1 MTATLVMQ
9 PVKRS
14 RLSDLLAD
22 TALQDGVFAA
32 LIVATRIPANAGM
45 IGALIFLILS
55 GFYGLVLRR
64 EQSGQTLSR
73 CWLHLTFPA
82 FALLSV
88 AWAVYP
94 AVTLRAAIQ
103 MTLTVFAG
111 LLLSQARRPRAVL
124 VGLFVAYAGYTVASL
139 SAGNMRPDGAEGAM
153 ALYGL
158 GNEAKNFFAD
168 TSGTAALL
176 AIAMLAASL
185 EKRAVGAAALCGL
198 AGVACIVAT
207 VRAHSAGAVS
217 SLALAGLLLGF
228 FLLMRKRPAAVKLW
242 IACALVAVFLLGG
255 AFFQPL
261 LAMVQEFSG
270 KDAGLT
276 GRGYLWY
283 RADFIMAERPWL
295 GVGYFGFWNPAN
307 PDAIGLWRHFDVRQE
322 GTAFSF
328 HNSYIQTIVETG
340 YLGQGVMVL
349 GWAAGSLALL
359 RRFVLTP
366 SLPTCFWLSYVALQ
380 LSKSPVE
387 PIRPST
393 LIAPTIML
401 FAALG
406 FGCFP
411 VERRL
416 GRSRHSEDKR
426 RSSSR
431 SIARRETPLVSAM
444 TKADTRL
451 TPPATRM

>member
-82 FALLSV
+82 CALLSV

-124 VGLFVAYAGYTVASL
+124 VGIFVAYAGYTVASL

-176 AIAMLAASL
+176 AIAVPNWLAGSPAACKAAAACCPTLPIWAAKASPTWPARMNSAVYCAASACTFTPTMNSFPMPL
-185 EKRAVGAAALCGL
+185 SSTLCCD
-198 AGVACIVAT
+198 A
-207 VRAHSAGAVS
+207 
-217 SLALAGLLLGF
+217 LAL
-228 FLLMRKRPAAVKLW
+228 
-242 IACALVAVFLLGG
+242 
-255 AFFQPL
+255 
-261 LAMVQEFSG
+261 
-270 KDAGLT
+270 
-276 GRGYLWY
+276 
-283 RADFIMAERPWL
+283 
-295 GVGYFGFWNPAN
+295 
-307 PDAIGLWRHFDVRQE
+307 
-322 GTAFSF
+322 
-328 HNSYIQTIVETG
+328 
-340 YLGQGVMVL
+340 
-349 GWAAGSLALL
+349 
-359 RRFVLTP
+359 
-366 SLPTCFWLSYVALQ
+366 
-380 LSKSPVE
+380 
-387 PIRPST
+387 
-393 LIAPTIML
+393 
-401 FAALG
+401 
-406 FGCFP
+406 
-411 VERRL
+411 
-416 GRSRHSEDKR
+416 RSQ
-426 RSSSR
+426 
-431 SIARRETPLVSAM
+431 
-444 TKADTRL
+444 
-451 TPPATRM
+451 